1 MAIICNHAIR
11 SARGHCATSTGSLAI
26 RAASRRS
33 CFALAM
39 EILRMSE
46 DGRQRT
52 DDGGQRSEHPPSGLC
67 RPSSVLEMSVSDVC
81 ELLAAW
87 RRLRIEPMAY
97 IFKRAAERLR
107 NRVEAEPFAGHA
119 LRSHQFLQRPA

>member
-1 MAIICNHAIR
+1 
-11 SARGHCATSTGSLAI
+11 
-26 RAASRRS
+26 
-33 CFALAM
+33 
-39 EILRMSE
+39 
-46 DGRQRT
+46 
-52 DDGGQRSEHPPSGLC
+52 
-67 RPSSVLEMSVSDVC
+67 MSVSDVC

-119 LRSHQFLQRPA
+119 LRSHQFLQRPARMQGSPARLANCHFGHCVLRAFDGGETASCNYRGPGCFKCA